1 MKNPRLIKLHDEW
14 LLESTIDDM
23 QEKLASGEVSSVDLI
38 HMYLYRIAKY
48 DVDLRS
54 VIEINPD
61 ALQIA
66 AALDAERKVHGA
78 RSAFAW
84 RSDFTERQ
92 Y

>member
-14 LLESTIDDM
+14 LLEATIEDM

-38 HMYLYRIAKY
+38 HMYLYRIAEY
-48 DVDLRS
+48 DTDLRS

-66 AALDAERKVHGA
+66 AALDSREKSSWCKRC
-78 RSAFAW
+78 FAW